1 MSELRGRSRRL
12 RKRGSISPNGSS
24 QHASALRKRRQIP
37 SPYGNGYRNS
47 DSNRNGNS
55 RGSQRNSSS
64 ERHGNRQLSQSRTQ
78 PHGLVQS
85 SPGAI
90 VKASSRYQ
98 SRDGH
103 RIPLGPDTSRRRR
116 QVGAYAPAF
125 NGRQSSGS
133 WASPYGQESTSSQ
146 QFSRREASSYFPG
159 AQAAGTYHPVQRL
172 SPRPVSP
179 PTARKRSTPS
189 VRKPPKP
196 TPPIVYAVRLLI
208 LGVGIGAI
216 AGTVISTVDS
226 SQRDATVTAP
236 SEGVVSA
243 NGERVDN
250 TSGGAPPSALD
261 LPDSGRSLVTPLQLG
276 QEMGALLTEL
286 QTMAGAWPE
295 LNPGVFIYD
304 LDTTNYLSLNGEN
317 PFSAAST
324 IKVPVLVAFFQD
336 VEAGRIKLDDVL
348 TMKEND
354 IATGSG
360 DMQFQPVGT
369 EYTALETAT
378 KMIIISDNTATNML
392 IRKLGGAHAL
402 NRRFQSWGLT
412 STAIRNPLPD
422 LEGTNTT
429 SPRDLVTLMTL
440 VSYGELL
447 SLRSRD
453 QMLHIMERTQ
463 TNTLLPQGNG
473 PGAQIAHKTGD
484 IGSMVG
490 DVGLVDMPNGKRYSI
505 TVLVQRPHND
515 SRAQELIRQIA
526 RKAYTTLEAGEEL
539 APIPTND
546 LPSSEEDD
554 RPDTNAV
561 TSDLEDENPEF
572 FGIQ

>member
-1 MSELRGRSRRL
+1 
-12 RKRGSISPNGSS
+12 
-24 QHASALRKRRQIP
+24 
-37 SPYGNGYRNS
+37 
-47 DSNRNGNS
+47 
-55 RGSQRNSSS
+55 
-64 ERHGNRQLSQSRTQ
+64 
-78 PHGLVQS
+78 
-85 SPGAI
+85 
-90 VKASSRYQ
+90 
-98 SRDGH
+98 
-103 RIPLGPDTSRRRR
+103 
-116 QVGAYAPAF
+116 
-125 NGRQSSGS
+125 
-133 WASPYGQESTSSQ
+133 
-146 QFSRREASSYFPG
+146 
-159 AQAAGTYHPVQRL
+159 
-172 SPRPVSP
+172 
-179 PTARKRSTPS
+179 
-189 VRKPPKP
+189 
-196 TPPIVYAVRLLI
+196 VRLLI

-216 AGTVISTVDS
+216 AGTVISAVDPSQHDIAMTAS
-226 SQRDATVTAP
+226 SEQGAP
-236 SEGVVSA
+236 SNSESI
-243 NGERVDN
+243 DN
-250 TSGGAPPSALD
+250 TSGGAPPSTLA
-261 LPDSGRSLVTPLQLG
+261 LPDSGRSLVTPLNLG
-276 QEMGALLTEL
+276 QEMGNLLTEL
-286 QTMAGAWPE
+286 QTLVGGYTD
-295 LNPGVFIYD
+295 LTPGVFVYD
-304 LDTTNYLSLNGEN
+304 LDTTNYLSVNGDN

-354 IATGSG
+354 VATGSG

-429 SPRDLVTLMTL
+429 SPRDLVMLMTL
-440 VSYGELL
+440 VSQGELL

-463 TNTLLPQGNG
+463 TNTLLPQGVG

-490 DVGLVDMPNGKRYSI
+490 DVGLVDMPNGKRYGI

-515 SRAQELIRQIA
+515 SRAQELIRQIS
-526 RKAYTTLEAGEEL
+526 KKVYDTLEVSEEIT
-539 APIPTND
+539 PIPET
-546 LPSSEEDD
+546 LTSSEEDVSD
-554 RPDTNAV
+554 TTPSTPDPEV
-561 TSDLEDENPEF
+561 ENPEF

>member
-12 RKRGSISPNGSS
+12 RKRGSTSLNSSS
-24 QHASALRKRRQIP
+24 QTPSALRKRRQ
-37 SPYGNGYRNS
+37 SSSYDNGSRHGDGYENAA
-47 DSNRNGNS
+47 S
-55 RGSQRNSSS
+55 RGPQQSSRASRRQRNP
-64 ERHGNRQLSQSRTQ
+64 RQQESRSR
-78 PHGLVQS
+78 GLVQS
-85 SPGAI
+85 PPGAI

-98 SRDGH
+98 SRDGR
-103 RIPLGPDTSRRRR
+103 RIPMGPDASRRRR

-125 NGRQSSGS
+125 NGHYPARVQDGS
-133 WASPYGQESTSSQ
+133 QGSEAALAQPLPYRDPSQ
-146 QFSRREASSYFPG
+146 YFPG
-159 AQAAGTYHPVQRL
+159 AKAAGT
-172 SPRPVSP
+172 SRPVRRVDPRVVRQSSMQRRSAP
-179 PTARKRSTPS
+179 P

-196 TPPIVYAVRLLI
+196 ASPIVYAVRLLI

-216 AGTVISTVDS
+216 AGTVISAIEPSGRDTAMTTS
-226 SQRDATVTAP
+226 GEQRAP
-236 SEGVVSA
+236 GDEKPI
-243 NGERVDN
+243 DN
-250 TSGGAPPSALD
+250 TSGGATPPEALA
-261 LPDSGRSLVTPLQLG
+261 LPESGRSLATPLNLG
-276 QEMGALLTEL
+276 QEMAGLLAEL
-286 QTMAGAWPE
+286 QALVSGYTD
-295 LNPGVFIYD
+295 LTPGIFVYD
-304 LDTTNYLSLNGEN
+304 LDTTNYLSVNGDN

-336 VEAGRIKLDDVL
+336 VEAGRIKLDDIL

-354 IATGSG
+354 VATGSG

-378 KMIIISDNTATNML
+378 KMIVISDNTATNML
-392 IRKLGGAHAL
+392 IRKLGGAYAL

-412 STAIRNPLPD
+412 STSIRNPLPD

-429 SPRDLVTLMTL
+429 SPRDLVMLMTF
-440 VSYGELL
+440 VSHGELL

-463 TNTLLPQGNG
+463 TQTLLPQGIG

-490 DVGLVDMPNGKRYSI
+490 DVGLVDMVNGRRYGI

-515 SRAQELIRQIA
+515 SRAQELIRQISSKVYD
-526 RKAYTTLEAGEEL
+526 RLEASEEL
-539 APIPTND
+539 GANPTTP
-546 LPSSEEDD
+546 PSSESGEL
-554 RPDTNAV
+554 DTLPPSSNPEV
-561 TSDLEDENPEF
+561 ENPEF